1 MRCVL
6 ASGKKHANPLD
17 LSPEKA
23 ELNRDVISTLAH
35 ELGGIASALDL
46 RAAAM
51 ARTIPEQDLG
61 ALREIAEE
69 VRMATRAARFAR
81 GLDGSGMLNPTRRQ
95 SLDEWWRLSG
105 RFTASVLPRGVAVEP
120 RFGDLALTAEQ
131 ASILTWIWLA
141 GCKELSER
149 GLTTPTTVSLTA
161 ERSATDDAVSWL
173 VAETRKD
180 SFGPGEGSPGRWS
193 RYAAKLAK
201 VLGVDPPDWHDEAGT
216 LRWRIRLPAE
226 PGSSLPARDF
236 VQRA

>member
-6 ASGKKHANPLD
+6 ASGKKRANPLD
-17 LSPEKA
+17 LSAENA

-51 ARTIPEQDLG
+51 ARSIPEQDLG

-81 GLDGSGMLNPTRRQ
+81 GLDGSGMLNPMRRQ

-120 RFGDLALTAEQ
+120 SFGDLTLTAEQ

-161 ERSATDDAVSWL
+161 ERSATDDPAL
-173 VAETRKD
+173 VAETPRD
-180 SFGPGEGSPGRWS
+180 SFGPGGDGSPGRWS

-201 VLGVDPPDWHDEAGT
+201 VLGVGPPEWHDEDGT

>member
-1 MRCVL
+1 M
-6 ASGKKHANPLD
+6 ASGKKRASSLD
-17 LSPEKA
+17 LSAENA

-51 ARTIPEQDLG
+51 ARSIPEQDLG

-81 GLDGSGMLNPTRRQ
+81 GPDGSGMLNPMRRQ
-95 SLDEWWRLSG
+95 SLEEWWRLSG

-120 RFGDLALTAEQ
+120 RFADLTLTAEQ

-149 GLTTPTTVSLTA
+149 GLTTPATLRLTA
-161 ERSATDDAVSWL
+161 DRAATDGAETWL
-173 VAETRKD
+173 VAETQHE
-180 SFGPGEGSPGRWS
+180 SFGSGDGSPKRWS
-193 RYAAKLAK
+193 RYAAKLSKA
-201 VLGVDPPDWHDEAGT
+201 LGVDPPDWHEDAGI
-216 LRWRIRLPAE
+216 LRWRIRLPA
-226 PGSSLPARDF
+226 
-236 VQRA
+236 

>member
-1 MRCVL
+1 L
-6 ASGKKHANPLD
+6 ASGKKRANPLD
-17 LSPEKA
+17 LSAENA

-51 ARTIPEQDLG
+51 ARSIPEQYLG

-81 GLDGSGMLNPTRRQ
+81 GLDGSGMLNPMRRQ

-120 RFGDLALTAEQ
+120 SFGDLTLTAEQ

-161 ERSATDDAVSWL
+161 ERSATYDPAL
-173 VAETRKD
+173 VAETPRD
-180 SFGPGEGSPGRWS
+180 SFGPGGDGSPGRWS

-201 VLGVDPPDWHDEAGT
+201 VLGVGPPEWHDEDGT

-226 PGSSLPARDF
+226 PGTSLPARDF
-236 VQRA
+236 VQRV